1 MFGQVPH
8 YSKMEDGAENRKFLN
23 WLIMRSRFIA
33 PIFLVAGMSFADTS
47 SFALSPSQNALAEQ
61 VTQKTMQLKY
71 ADAFNVARKLRL
83 ENDGVGCIFQ
93 NIIRVSMYD
102 DKGDT
107 TSLKVAAKNLESCKA
122 EGLWEA
128 LRDFEIG
135 YVLTETGHSVKGA
148 MQTRS
153 AAKSFEDAPDFE
165 SKAFFAIYAYYVD
178 NSLGWLPFK
187 SDNREAYLKTLDEA
201 SLKSERFWPLFL
213 TPLIWM
219 HYDRK
224 DYEKGLSLAER
235 GLKKAPNHPVMLQIK
250 ADMLYRLKRY
260 GEAAAIYEKSA
271 ADYLERT
278 GKSIRYWCSILN
290 LVRIYHDAGN
300 KAKADE
306 QRKKLDD
313 PEYKKMQKWMP
324 GSLMDDLNDR
334 HLI

>member
-1 MFGQVPH
+1 
-8 YSKMEDGAENRKFLN
+8 MEHGLILGKFLN
-23 WLIMRSRFIA
+23 WFLMFLRFIV
-33 PIFLVAGMSFADTS
+33 PFLIAFGMSFAEEP
-47 SFALSPSQNALAEQ
+47 SFTLSPSQYALAEQ
-61 VTQKTMQLKY
+61 ITQKTMQLKY

-93 NIIRVSMYD
+93 NIIRISMYD

-107 TSLKVAAKNLESCKA
+107 ASLKVAAKNLESCKT
-122 EGLWEA
+122 EGLWDA
-128 LRDFEIG
+128 LRNFEIG

-153 AAKSFEDAPDFE
+153 AAKMFEDSQVFE
-165 SKAFFAIYAYYVD
+165 AKAFYAIYAYYVD

-187 SDNREAYLKTLDEA
+187 SDNREAYLKTLNEA
-201 SLKSERFWPLFL
+201 SIKSELFWPLFL

-224 DYEKGLSLAER
+224 DFATGLSLAEC

-250 ADMLYRLKRY
+250 VDMLYRLKRY
-260 GEAAAIYEKSA
+260 AEAAVIYEKSA

-278 GKSIRYWCSILN
+278 GKSIRYWCSVLN
-290 LVRIYHDAGN
+290 LIRIYHDAGN

-306 QRKKLDD
+306 QRSKLNDA
-313 PEYKKMQKWMP
+313 EYKNQEKWMP
-324 GSLMDDLNDR
+324 GSLMDDLKDR
-334 HLI
+334 NLI